1 MHPLRSSVNVFRG
14 SVSLKA
20 LTGVSPRK
28 LLFMNYFVWYL
39 DSIFPLETP
48 YQPAGLY
55 TVSQV
60 IIL

>member
-1 MHPLRSSVNVFRG
+1 MCSEAVCH
-14 SVSLKA
+14 LKLSQA
-20 LTGVSPRK
+20 SPRK

-39 DSIFPLETP
+39 DSIFPLEAP

>member
-1 MHPLRSSVNVFRG
+1 MCSEAVCH
-14 SVSLKA
+14 LKLSQA
-20 LTGVSPRK
+20 SPRK

-39 DSIFPLETP
+39 DSIFPLEAH